1 MLAIDFCR
9 QVFALLPPSWEFP
22 RNGAMIYLGLS
33 MHASGQAQE
42 AERLLLAEYE
52 SCSDK
57 TSPYALDLMLPLC
70 FNYLNSGQLEQSQAD
85 CAGDAPGGLTGES
98 GNPEELGGLVS
109 WRGVLSTE

>member
-1 MLAIDFCR
+1 
-9 QVFALLPPSWEFP
+9 
-22 RNGAMIYLGLS
+22 MIYLGLS

-70 FNYLNSGQLEQSQAD
+70 FNYLNSGQLEQARRIAQVMLQAASQGRVVIRKNWAD
-85 CAGDAPGGLTGES
+85 WF
-98 GNPEELGGLVS
+98 LGMVYYQ
-109 WRGVLSTE
+109 E